1 MKIILLK
8 DIPKVGNKFDVKNIS
23 DGYALNFLIQ
33 NKLAEFATP
42 KKIKEIETMKLRHK
56 EEDILQQDLFI
67 KNMKAL
73 NNAKIYIEE
82 KANEKG
88 HLFKGIHKEEI
99 ATELKKQG
107 HIDIKSEYIQLE
119 HMIKEAG
126 EFDISAKA
134 SGVSAVF
141 KLIINNK
148 TTA

>member
-23 DGYALNFLIQ
+23 DGYALNFLIP